1 MAPNAD
7 TEGRSPGDSAELFG
21 RIDRGWNLLLDAV
34 ARCDQT
40 QLEIRPGGAW
50 SIKDHLA
57 HLSAWEGY
65 LCRHHLGDDPEYEAM
80 GIDAST
86 YRALD
91 QDGVNALLYQRNRDR
106 AFAEVEA
113 ELRRTHAKVLARLH
127 EIPFN
132 RLLAP
137 RYPDDPEEGPLL
149 RWVASN
155 TVEHYEEHRVAI
167 EHLAREI

>member
-1 MAPNAD
+1 MVLQAE
-7 TEGRSPGDSAELFG
+7 TERPLPGDSAEVFG
-21 RIDRGWNLLLDAV
+21 RIERGWNLLLDAV

-40 QLEIRPGGAW
+40 KLEVRPGGAW

-57 HLSAWEGY
+57 HLSAWEWY
-65 LCRHHLGDDPEYEAM
+65 LCRHHLGDDPEHEAM

-106 AFAEVEA
+106 PFAEVEA

-127 EIPFN
+127 EIPFH
-132 RLLAP
+132 RLLAA

-167 EHLAREI
+167 ENLAREM